1 MERWNNGRE
10 LEQQRDWKSKLN
22 HHLVFMAQY
31 SNIPTFQYSTIPNLL
46 KGETMD
52 QSTTNILV
60 SGVGGQGVILASD
73 IMSEVF
79 MEAGYDVKK
88 SEVHGMAMRGGIVT
102 SHFRFGKKVY
112 SPLIKEGEADI
123 IFAFEQLEGLRWINY
138 LRPTGRIVMND
149 HKINPPAVNLGE
161 MEYPKD
167 IPEITRSKIKNFYL
181 IKGTEIALQLGD
193 VRAANVVLLG
203 AISKFFEVNGDLWL
217 KTILNYLP
225 PKVHELNRKAFAAG
239 RDQIT

>member
-1 MERWNNGRE
+1 
-10 LEQQRDWKSKLN
+10 
-22 HHLVFMAQY
+22 
-31 SNIPTFQYSTIPNLL
+31 
-46 KGETMD
+46 MD
-52 QSTTNILV
+52 QITTNILV
-60 SGVGGQGVILASD
+60 AGVGGQGVILASD
-73 IMSEVF
+73 IMCEVF

-123 IFAFEQLEGLRWINY
+123 LFAFEQLEGLRWVNH
-138 LRPTGRIVMND
+138 LRLNGKIVMND

-161 MEYPKD
+161 MEYPKA
-167 IPEITRSKIKNFYL
+167 IPKMIRSKIKNFYL
-181 IKGTEIALQLGD
+181 VKGTEIALQLGD

-203 AISKFFEVNGDLWL
+203 AISKFFELNEDLWL

-225 PKVHELNRKAFAAG
+225 AKVHELNKKAFSAG
-239 RDQIT
+239 REQISQS

>member
-1 MERWNNGRE
+1 
-10 LEQQRDWKSKLN
+10 
-22 HHLVFMAQY
+22 
-31 SNIPTFQYSTIPNLL
+31 
-46 KGETMD
+46 MD
-52 QSTTNILV
+52 HMTTNILV

-112 SPLIKEGEADI
+112 SPLIKQGEVDI
-123 IFAFEQLEGLRWINY
+123 LFAFEQLEGLRWVNH
-138 LRPTGRIVMND
+138 LRPDGKIVMND

-161 MEYPKD
+161 MEYPKA
-167 IPEITRSKIKNFYL
+167 ITKMIRSKIKNFYL
-181 IKGTEIALQLGD
+181 VRGTEIALQLGD

-203 AISKFFEVNGDLWL
+203 GISKFFEVNEDLWL

-225 PKVHELNRKAFAAG
+225 PKVHELNKKAFSAG
-239 RDQIT
+239 RDQISQS

>member
-1 MERWNNGRE
+1 
-10 LEQQRDWKSKLN
+10 
-22 HHLVFMAQY
+22 
-31 SNIPTFQYSTIPNLL
+31 
-46 KGETMD
+46 MD
-52 QSTTNILV
+52 QSATNILV

-112 SPLIKEGEADI
+112 SPLIKEGEVDI
-123 IFAFEQLEGLRWINY
+123 LFAFEQLEGLRWINY
-138 LRPTGRIVMND
+138 LRPTGKIVMND
-149 HKINPPAVNLGE
+149 HKVNPPAVNLGE
-161 MEYPKD
+161 MEYPKG
-167 IPEITRSKIKNFYL
+167 IPEIVRSRIKNFYL
-181 IKGTEIALQLGD
+181 VKGTEIALQLGD

-225 PKVHELNRKAFAAG
+225 AKVHELNRNAFSAG